1 MRRNEETKK
10 LSVVCNMCG
19 RKLTTRGCV
28 VEEGVVKVTADWG
41 YFSRKD
47 EEVHQFDL
55 CEDCYDNLSKKFKIP
70 VDIVR
75 KTEML

>member
-1 MRRNEETKK
+1 MRRNEETKR
-10 LSVVCNMCG
+10 LSVICNMCG
-19 RKLTTRGCV
+19 KELKTKAGI

-47 EEVHQFDL
+47 EEIHTFDL
-55 CEDCYDNLSKKFKIP
+55 CEDCYDMLSKNFKIP